1 MVAVSSNGAFRIVR
15 WRALYQRFQIRNVDV
30 TQATGALSSR
40 GHLGLSDEP
49 GIRGGSDCTG
59 LAGSSGPSTPTYR
72 PSGFSSE
79 YFRSTCAIA
88 SPTPVFHTIVPSSW
102 TFGVGVMSL
111 MPRHCSII
119 SSIGV
124 PRRR

>member
-1 MVAVSSNGAFRIVR
+1 MAMSDAPMSRGPRVDLIVR
-15 WRALYQRFQIRNVDV
+15 E
-30 TQATGALSSR
+30 R
-40 GHLGLSDEP
+40 GQ
-49 GIRGGSDCTG
+49 
-59 LAGSSGPSTPTYR
+59 SGWPPPTYR
-72 PSGFSSE
+72 PSEFSSE

-88 SPTPVFHTIVPSSW
+88 SPTPVFHTTVPSSW
-102 TFGVGVMSL
+102 TFGVGAMSL